1 MRIYYAK
8 SSLMKNIYEILTIYP
23 PFPWEGAE
31 SLRPKGSR
39 ERDEVDVVS
48 LFNNDNWRMILSH
61 PCYDY
66 HMPNPAERILIIE
79 DKREISNLIARQALQ
94 PLGYRVETSSSVPA
108 AIQETARYG
117 PDLIIASLRLPGLSS
132 KDLLAALSSQGL
144 EIPIIVLSEEG
155 TENDI
160 IQAFRLGAADF
171 IQWPAREAEVVTAV
185 ERVLKRVRARRER
198 EALARQLMQTNQE
211 LQRRVRELTTLSAIG
226 KAVTSISDHQSLFER
241 IVFGATSVAEAD
253 AGWLLLRQ
261 DQRRSFVLG
270 AQRNLPENIAS
281 RVGQPWNDGI
291 SSLVAVSG
299 EPLSIH
305 GEPIKRFKISRLG
318 LSALVMPVKAKND
331 VVGLLTV
338 LRREP
343 QPFGPNAQM
352 LLGTV
357 TDYASIS
364 IVNAHLF
371 KALQERAQSLEQVA
385 DIARAKEQEMEE
397 LLEGDAAELQKSMDA
412 LNAMLNDML
421 GGEGGSLKPEQEIL
435 LNSVQENLT
444 SVYNILEEWRNHR
457 WVKNRS

>member
-1 MRIYYAK
+1 
-8 SSLMKNIYEILTIYP
+8 
-23 PFPWEGAE
+23 
-31 SLRPKGSR
+31 
-39 ERDEVDVVS
+39 
-48 LFNNDNWRMILSH
+48 
-61 PCYDY
+61 
-66 HMPNPAERILIIE
+66 MPNPAERILIIE

-108 AIQETARYG
+108 AIQETARYN
-117 PDLIIASLRLPGLSS
+117 PDLIIASLRLAGLSS

-144 EIPIIVLSEEG
+144 EIPVIVLAEEG

-171 IQWPAREAEVVTAV
+171 LRWPAREAEVVTTV

-241 IVFGATSVAEAD
+241 IVSGATSIAEAD
-253 AGWLLLRQ
+253 VGWLLLRH

-281 RVGQPWNDGI
+281 RVGQTWEDGI

-318 LSALVMPVKAKND
+318 LSALVMPVKAKNE

-357 TDYASIS
+357 TDYASIA
-364 IVNAHLF
+364 IVNAQLF
-371 KALQERAQSLEQVA
+371 KALQERAVRLEQVA
-385 DIARAKEQEMEE
+385 DAARANEREMEK
-397 LLEGDAAELQKSMDA
+397 LHKGTVAELQASMDTLSA
-412 LNAMLNDML
+412 KLTAVL
-421 GGEGGSLKPEQEIL
+421 GGEGGNLKPGQEIL
-435 LNSVQENLT
+435 LHSAQESAT
-444 SVYNILEEWRNHR
+444 SVYNILEAWHNRR
-457 WVKNRS
+457 WIKNKS